1 MRILVRAPNWL
12 GDIIMSVGFFIKLT
26 ELFPKCEIHVII
38 KDKLSDIMILFPQVS
53 QIYPFPKDKYKGFRG
68 IYRFAKE
75 ILKNDSFD
83 IFFSLPDSFSSALMG
98 YFIKNKMRIG
108 YRKEFRSPLLTKS
121 YKKPSGLHRVEE
133 YAFLLSDFSSDAL
146 RNLSIRLEIPTHN
159 QPIGPDLPDNAVR
172 ILLNVNSEASSRRVP
187 LQKAGS
193 IAKSL
198 IKHFDCLIIFTG
210 IAKDKQYILELMRLI
225 DAPEKIVNLTGKTSL
240 LELAAVIMTV
250 DLMIS
255 TDSGPSHFA
264 NSLGTNLLILGG
276 PADDR
281 NTGPYEKNNYR
292 IVRADDIPC
301 APCVK
306 NECPYGTSQC
316 LLDIKEDAIIKN
328 VVQLLN

>member
-12 GDIIMSVGFFIKLT
+12 GDIIMSVGFFIKLS
-26 ELFPKCEIHVII
+26 ELFPKDEIHVII
-38 KDKLSDIMILFPQVS
+38 KDKLSDIITLFPQVS
-53 QIYPFPKDKYKGFRG
+53 KIYPFSKDNYKGFVG
-68 IYRFAKE
+68 IHRFAKK
-75 ILKNDSFD
+75 LSKNNPFD
-83 IFFSLPDSFSSALMG
+83 IFFSLPNSFSSALMG
-98 YFIKNKMRIG
+98 YFTKSKIRIG
-108 YRKEFRSPLLTKS
+108 YRKEFRSILLTKS
-121 YKKPSGLHRVEE
+121 YKKPSKLHRVEH
-133 YAFLLSDFSSDAL
+133 YAFLLHEFSPLAL
-146 RNLSIRLEIPTHN
+146 QNLSIRLNFPEHN
-159 QPIGPDLPDNAVR
+159 LPVVSNLPDNTVR

-187 LQKAGS
+187 LQKAAS

-240 LELAAVIMTV
+240 FELAAVIKTV

-281 NTGPYEKNNYR
+281 NTGPYEKNNYS

-316 LLDIKEDAIIKN
+316 LLDIKEELIIKHAT
-328 VVQLLN
+328 QLLK